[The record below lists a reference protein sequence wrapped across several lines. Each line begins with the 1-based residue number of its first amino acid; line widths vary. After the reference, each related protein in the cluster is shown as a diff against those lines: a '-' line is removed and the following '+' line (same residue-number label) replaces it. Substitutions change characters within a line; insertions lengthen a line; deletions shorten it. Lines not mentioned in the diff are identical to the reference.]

1 MDSFAGSPALVA
13 TPSCG
18 HRHDRGPTGTRTPW
32 QRRLLALLA
41 AVAMSH
47 TAAALAQGNLEN
59 PQPSGMESGIGLV
72 SGWYCTANRIQI
84 QFDNSALADAA
95 YGTARGDTASV
106 CGDIDNG
113 FGLLWNYNLLG
124 TGTHRVR
131 AFADGVLFADTTF
144 QVKTLGQEFVTG
156 LPPLTTYVLS
166 LGLGKAIE
174 LSWQQSKQGFV
185 ISDVIN
191 TDWFYADFRSAYSG
205 TWYGAWTSA
214 APLLSAPINLTLT
227 PASNG
232 KDLILTQV
240 QMSSTGCAEN
250 SQPGTQ
256 TLDVNDPTVSIVMI
270 DGAKLELSF
279 TATDDDSMIGGTFH
293 FLSGIC
299 AGRQGFFQ
307 MPTKL

>member
-1 MDSFAGSPALVA
+1 MKGATDSPSFFATSRY
-13 TPSCG
+13 T
-18 HRHDRGPTGTRTPW
+18 HHEYNRGRTRMPW
-32 QRRLLALLA
+32 RRRLLGLLA
-41 AVAMSH
+41 AVAMTH

-72 SGWYCTANRIQI
+72 SGWYCTATKIQI
-84 QFDNSALADAA
+84 QFDNRALVDAA
-95 YGTARGDTASV
+95 YGTARGDTAGV
-106 CGDIDNG
+106 CGDTNNG

-131 AFADGVLFADTTF
+131 AFADGVVFADTTF
-144 QVKTLGQEFVTG
+144 QVNTLGQEFVTG
-156 LPPLTTYVLS
+156 LAPLSTYVMS

-174 LSWQQSKQGFV
+174 LRWQQSKQGFV
-185 ISDVIN
+185 ISDVI
-191 TDWFYADFRSAYSG
+191 DSGWFYADFIAAYSG

-214 APLLSAPINLTLT
+214 SPLLSAPINLTLT
-227 PASNG
+227 PAGNG
-232 KDLILTQV
+232 KDLILTHV
-240 QMSSTGCAEN
+240 QMSSTGCAE
-250 SQPGTQ
+250 SSLSGGG
-256 TLDVNDPTVSIVMI
+256 TLDVNNPTVDIVMV

-293 FLSGIC
+293 FLSGTC